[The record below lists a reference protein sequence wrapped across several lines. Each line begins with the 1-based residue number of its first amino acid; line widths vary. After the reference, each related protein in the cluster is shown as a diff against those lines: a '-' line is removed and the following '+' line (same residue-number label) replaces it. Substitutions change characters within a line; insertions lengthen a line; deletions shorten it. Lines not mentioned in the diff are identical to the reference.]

1 MAKIIAIVNQKGG
14 VGKTTTSINLASF
27 LAKDGRPTLLIDADP
42 QANATSGVGVGKD
55 SLRGTIY
62 DVLIRDIHPLSAISL
77 TGLRGLH
84 ILPSTDDLAGVEVE
98 LVSRQGREF
107 VLKKALEK
115 AAHNYSYILI
125 DCPPSLGLLTINA
138 LTAANQLIIPIQ
150 TEYFALEGLGK
161 LLKTVS
167 LIRGS
172 LNPNLE
178 IGGALLT
185 MHEKRRKL
193 SNRVIEEVRNHFPG
207 PVFDTVIPR
216 NVKLAEAP
224 SFGKSIFSYDIF
236 STGARAYKN
245 LAKEV
250 QERVQ

>member
-27 LAKDGRPTLLIDADP
+27 LAKDGKPTLLIDADP
-42 QANATSGVGVGKD
+42 QANATSGIGATKD
-55 SLRGTIY
+55 FLRGTIY

-98 LVSRQGREF
+98 LVSKESREF
-107 VLKKALEK
+107 VLKKAIEK
-115 AAHNYSYILI
+115 ASHNYSYILI
-125 DCPPSLGLLTINA
+125 DCPPSLGLLTVNA
-138 LTAANQLIIPIQ
+138 LTAADKVIIPIQ

-167 LIRGS
+167 LIRSS
-172 LNPNLE
+172 LNPELE

-193 SNRVIEEVRNHFPG
+193 SSRVIEEVRKHFPG

-250 QERVQ
+250 QERV